1 MPAWF
6 DILSLEPGGSE
17 DDAGIDAACHN
28 IAALVAAEV
37 AAGTPPGRIVLAG
50 FSMGGAVAIR
60 TALCE
65 GYLDAGVTL
74 GGVAALSGFLPGQAT
89 FRTNPAAISGEIPVF
104 MGHGLSDPMVPVA
117 LAQLSQGLLLPPGG
131 CTSRDGDDE
140 DVSGDGS
147 FGVPAGDG
155 RRQGVARGVCT
166 WCTGGIAGLRTG

>member
-89 FRTNPAAISGEIPVF
+89 FRANAAAISGNCPVF

-117 LAQLSQGLLLPPGG
+117 LAQLSQGLLLQSGVPPGTVTMKTYPG
-131 CTSRDGDDE
+131 MGHSACPQEMVDAKAWLAAC
-140 DVSGDGS
+140 
-147 FGVPAGDG
+147 VPAE
-155 RRQGVARGVCT
+155 
-166 WCTGGIAGLRTG
+166 